1 MTDHPPGEP
10 REPDPA
16 VVALGRDVQRAA
28 HRIDRMDQSLAALAA
43 DMAALHHAPG
53 AQASPAPGD
62 GPTPVRSWLAADDPD
77 QAVKDL
83 GELIA
88 WVDRFY
94 VRFSRAQLSSC
105 WMWHP
110 DVVEEL
116 WCLRG
121 AHVEAFHPETGS
133 WMRVGDW
140 LDRQRPGVERRL
152 NPLMAKCAL
161 SRHVERNGRP
171 ADVTEPPSAPL
182 AAHHAVVAAWWARTC
197 TAGPDPTPE
206 QLAEGTRA
214 EYPGGHR

>member
-1 MTDHPPGEP
+1 MSEHPAGEH

-16 VVALGRDVQRAA
+16 VVALARDVQRAS
-28 HRIDRMDQSLAALAA
+28 HRIDRLGQNLAELVAEV
-43 DMAALHHAPG
+43 AALHG
-53 AQASPAPGD
+53 TPAP
-62 GPTPVRSWLAADDPD
+62 PTVGAEPVPVRSWLAVDDQD

-83 GELIA
+83 GELVG
-88 WVDRFY
+88 WVDDVY

-121 AHVEAFHPETGS
+121 AHLEAFHPELGS

-161 SRHVERNGRP
+161 SRHVDRPGRP
-171 ADVTEPPSAPL
+171 ADVGEPPPPPL
-182 AAHHAVVAAWWARTC
+182 AGHHAVVAAWWAATH
-197 TAGPDPTPE
+197 TAGPDPTP
-206 QLAEGTRA
+206 QHLAEATEA
-214 EYPGGHR
+214 EYPGAVHRR

>member
-1 MTDHPPGEP
+1 MTDHRPS
-10 REPDPA
+10 EPDPA
-16 VVALGRDVQRAA
+16 VVALGRGLRRAVR
-28 HRIDRMDQSLAALAA
+28 RIEAVDDSLAALAA
-43 DMAALHHAPG
+43 DVAALRDAPT
-53 AQASPAPGD
+53 APASPAAGD
-62 GPTPVRSWLAADDPD
+62 GPAPVRSWLAIDDPD

-83 GELIA
+83 GVLVE

-121 AHVEAFHPETGS
+121 AHAEAFHPETGS

-140 LDRQRPGVERRL
+140 LDRQRPGVEGRL

-161 SRHVERNGRP
+161 SRHVERHGRP
-171 ADVTEPPSAPL
+171 ADVTEPPPPPL
-182 AAHHAVVAAWWARTC
+182 AGHYAVVAAWWASTH
-197 TAGPDPTPE
+197 TAGPDPT
-206 QLAEGTRA
+206 AEHLTEATQA
-214 EYPGGHR
+214 EYPGAVNRR

>member
-1 MTDHPPGEP
+1 MTAHPPGEH

-16 VVALGRDVQRAA
+16 VVALGRDLQRAS
-28 HRIDRMDQSLAALAA
+28 HRIDRLSQDLAQLAA
-43 DMAALHHAPG
+43 DVAALRGAPVSPTAG
-53 AQASPAPGD
+53 AEPAPA
-62 GPTPVRSWLAADDPD
+62 RSWLAVDDQD

-83 GELIA
+83 GELVG
-88 WVDRFY
+88 WVDDVY
-94 VRFSRAQLSSC
+94 VRFSHAQLSSC

-121 AHVEAFHPETGS
+121 AHAEAFHPETGS

-161 SRHVERNGRP
+161 SRHVDRPGRP
-171 ADVTEPPSAPL
+171 ADVSDPPQPPL
-182 AAHHAVVAAWWARTC
+182 AAHYAVVAAWWAATH
-197 TAGPDPTPE
+197 TFGPDPTPE
-206 QLAEGTRA
+206 HLAEATRA
-214 EYPGGHR
+214 EYPGAVNRR